1 VLRLALVFATALV
14 AVVPAALA
22 TPDKPAARH
31 AQAVKHAKVVKRSAR
46 AARALL
52 VNGSFEAGQGLS
64 GWGGYNATLSLAR
77 DGVVGPGAAKA
88 TANRGVSDFSIT
100 PSPAPV
106 ASSTAGA
113 TYTARAWLR
122 SATPGRRVCL
132 RIREFKSS
140 ALVADASSCVTSTS
154 TWKQIPA
161 VSYKVHAGG
170 NRVDAYVF
178 ESPARSG
185 DSFEV
190 DGIDLSV
197 SVPVTTTTPAPPT
210 VTTTTPTTTTTPP
223 TTTTAPPTTTT
234 TPATTTTTPAPPA
247 ANGCALYA
255 STAGSDSAAGS
266 AAAPFRTVQK
276 LSDSLAA
283 GQTGCVQPGTYAED
297 LRVAHGGS
305 QGSPVTIQSA
315 DPSQRATIVGRLYVT
330 KTASDVVLQNLNLN
344 GKNANNLPS
353 PTVNATRITFRYDDV
368 TNDHTGICFDLGND
382 DYGVAYDT
390 VIDHNRI
397 HDCGVLP
404 STNMHHGIY
413 VAVARNTKITNNVI
427 YDNADRGI
435 QLYPDAQGTTIANN
449 VIDGNGEGIIFSS
462 GELAGRTS
470 SDNHVYRNVITNSQI
485 RFNVEYYWGGPV
497 GSNNTVENNCV
508 WNGKQGN
515 VSDQVGFVATGTLT
529 ADPLYQDRAAK
540 DFRLRAG
547 SPCAGYGPQG

>member
-1 VLRLALVFATALV
+1 VLRVALVLATAALM
-14 AVVPAALA
+14 ATVPAALA
-22 TPDKPAARH
+22 TPDRPATRH
-31 AQAVKHAKVVKRSAR
+31 AQAVKRVHAVKRVAKTT
-46 AARALL
+46 RALL
-52 VNGSFEAGQGLS
+52 VNGSFESGLGLS
-64 GWGGYNATLSLAR
+64 GWGGYKATLSLAR
-77 DGVVGPGAAKA
+77 DGVVGSGAAKV

-113 TYTARAWLR
+113 TYTASAWLR

-132 RIREFKSS
+132 RIREFNGS

-154 TWKQIPA
+154 AWKQIPA
-161 VSYKVHAGG
+161 VAYKVHAGG

-178 ESPARSG
+178 EAPAVSG

-190 DGIDLSV
+190 DGIDLAV
-197 SVPVTTTTPAPPT
+197 STPVTTTTPPPT
-210 VTTTTPTTTTTPP
+210 TTTTPVTTTTPTTTTTPAPTTTTTP
-223 TTTTAPPTTTT
+223 TTTTAPP
-234 TPATTTTTPAPPA
+234 PATPP

-255 STAGSDSAAGS
+255 STAGSDAAAGS

-283 GQTGCVQPGTYAED
+283 GQTGCVQPGTYSED

-315 DPSQRATIVGRLYVT
+315 DPAQRATIVGRLYVT
-330 KTASDVVLQNLNLN
+330 KSASDVVLQNLNLN
-344 GKNANNLPS
+344 GRNASNLPS
-353 PTVNATRITFRYDDV
+353 PTVNATRITFRNDDV

-382 DYGVAYDT
+382 DYGIAYDT
-390 VIDHNRI
+390 VIDRNRI

-404 STNMHHGIY
+404 STNMQHGIY
-413 VAVARNTKITNNVI
+413 VAVARNTQITNNVI

-449 VIDGNGEGIIFSS
+449 VIDGNGEGVIFSS

-470 SDNHVYRNVITNSQI
+470 SNNRVYRNVITNSLI
-485 RFNVEYYWGGPV
+485 RFNVEYYWGDLIGQ
-497 GSNNTVENNCV
+497 NNTVESNCV

-515 VSDQVGFVATGTLT
+515 VSDQVGFVATGTVT

-547 SPCAGYGPQG
+547 SPCAGFGPQG